1 MKITSNTLSSFVHG
15 RALVRI
21 VFRELGGFCANQT
34 NRKKI
39 AYRELLP
46 RVTASTQPS
55 TPRGVLFFA
64 IVELISGVWENENKI
79 KQMEK
84 KLHIGV
90 RVGRLGAQA
99 IARAPAIIPYYLAV
113 VNKK

>member
-1 MKITSNTLSSFVHG
+1 MKIIFFCPRPRFSQNSISGIRGF
-15 RALVRI
+15 RADQI
-21 VFRELGGFCANQT
+21 

-46 RVTASTQPS
+46 RVTASTQSS
-55 TPRGVLFFA
+55 TPRGVLFFV
-64 IVELISGVWENENKI
+64 IVELISGVWENKNKI

-90 RVGRLGAQA
+90 RVGRFGA
-99 IARAPAIIPYYLAV
+99 
-113 VNKK
+113 